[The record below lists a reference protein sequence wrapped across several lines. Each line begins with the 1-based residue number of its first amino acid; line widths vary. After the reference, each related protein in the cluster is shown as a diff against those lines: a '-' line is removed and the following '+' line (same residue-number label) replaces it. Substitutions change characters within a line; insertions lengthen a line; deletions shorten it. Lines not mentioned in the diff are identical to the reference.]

1 MKRILLA
8 AALVLCT
15 FSASAQIISSSSL
28 VVTRAKLPDVK
39 RGYQQ
44 SVDLSYNAQIDEK
57 FGSSVDINYIG
68 GMRFNNTFFLGL
80 GTGASIDITKKDDV
94 IGVPDTPM
102 PVNTLNIPLYA
113 HFRVYLLNKR
123 CTPFLALSAG
133 GRFSTKRSFD
143 LELGEVKYSTIGL
156 YLNPM
161 IGVAYRM
168 TAKSDFYFSVGFRGQ
183 TMPELKKLAPTKAEF
198 KSRFQYGA
206 DAHIGFSF

>member
-1 MKRILLA
+1 MKRLLLA
-8 AALVLCT
+8 AALVLCI

-44 SVDLSYNAQIDEK
+44 SVDLSYNAQIGER

-80 GTGASIDITKKDDV
+80 GTGASIDITGKSDFT
-94 IGVPDTPM
+94 GVSGTPL
-102 PVNTLNIPLYA
+102 PINTLSIPVYA
-113 HFRVYLLNKR
+113 HFRAYLLKKR

-143 LELGEVKYSTIGL
+143 LELGSVKYSTIGL

-161 IGVAYRM
+161 IGVAYRI

-183 TMPELKKLAPTKAEF
+183 TMPELDKLAPSKAEF

-206 DAHIGFSF
+206 DVHIGFSF

>member
-1 MKRILLA
+1 
-8 AALVLCT
+8 
-15 FSASAQIISSSSL
+15 
-28 VVTRAKLPDVK
+28 
-39 RGYQQ
+39 
-44 SVDLSYNAQIDEK
+44 
-57 FGSSVDINYIG
+57 
-68 GMRFNNTFFLGL
+68 
-80 GTGASIDITKKDDV
+80 
-94 IGVPDTPM
+94 M

-123 CTPFLALSAG
+123 CTPFLALSA
-133 GRFSTKRSFD
+133 RRP
-143 LELGEVKYSTIGL
+143 LLHEALVRLGARRCEVLHPRTISEPL
-156 YLNPM
+156 